1 MTRLW
6 QVSISMACGGP
17 VLFVQKFVDDRLQ
30 LVLVFTE
37 EVGIELTVCKSHC
50 HEPFHWGLGGR
61 WSLPL
66 SRDPVGNI
74 WVMHPLGRVLDLGG
88 SWEGGEGGEQGV
100 KSSLTLFLGFSLWGK
115 S

>member
-1 MTRLW
+1 
-6 QVSISMACGGP
+6 MACGGP
-17 VLFVQKFVDDRLQ
+17 VLFVQEFVDDRLQ

-37 EVGIELTVCKSHC
+37 KASIELTVCESHC

-74 WVMHPLGRVLDLGG
+74 WVMHPPGRVLIWGG
-88 SWEGGEGGEQGV
+88 VGRGG
-100 KSSLTLFLGFSLWGK
+100 GK
-115 S
+115 VESKESNLV